1 MAMNPMQQQMSPDML
16 MAMMTDPRA
25 SPQQRMAAMSALN
38 TMKGGANAPAPPPQ
52 MTGDSTGVSTIDP
65 AFMAA
70 VRQEVMGQGPEEQP
84 EIAQRQAAPEAPQ
97 DSTTQP

>member
-1 MAMNPMQQQMSPDML
+1 
-16 MAMMTDPRA
+16 
-25 SPQQRMAAMSALN
+25 
-38 TMKGGANAPAPPPQ
+38 

-97 DSTTQP
+97 DSTTQALMSVPLMPAALRRWRMAVR